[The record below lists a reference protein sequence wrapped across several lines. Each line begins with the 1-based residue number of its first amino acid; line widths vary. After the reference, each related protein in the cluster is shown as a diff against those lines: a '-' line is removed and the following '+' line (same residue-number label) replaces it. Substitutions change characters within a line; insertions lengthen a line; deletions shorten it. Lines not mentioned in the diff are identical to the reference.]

1 MKKYAL
7 ILILIVFSN
16 CSKKNVFEIPAIDPN
31 VYFIETIGGS
41 KNDAFN
47 AVTKTT
53 DDGYIT
59 AGYAQIN
66 DGDIISK
73 ANISFD
79 FLVSKFSS
87 EGTLEWQKKLIN

>member
-7 ILILIVFSN
+7 TLLLVFLCN
-16 CSKKNVFEIPAIDPN
+16 CSKKDVFEIPEIDTN
-31 VYFIETIGGS
+31 VYSIETIGGS

-53 DDGYIT
+53 DDGYIA
-59 AGYAQIN
+59 AGYAQSN

>member
-1 MKKYAL
+1 ML
-7 ILILIVFSN
+7 FFN
-16 CSKKNVFEIPAIDPN
+16 CSKKDVFEIPEIDTN
-31 VYFIETIGGS
+31 VYFIETIWGS

-47 AVTKTT
+47 AVTKTI

-59 AGYAQIN
+59 KGYAPSN

-79 FLVSKFSS
+79 FLASKFSS
-87 EGTLEWQKKLIN
+87 KGILEWQKIIIN